1 MDIAGIARSWFS
13 IGSLLALSG
22 CSTVPLP
29 EDVTRK
35 TTYDIVQQIRCEARR
50 AVIDFGYY
58 YKTASV
64 AYEFEFNITE
74 DNNASGDI
82 TSTIPFLNGGSFS
95 LVANAGS
102 NRIRQTKRNFKV
114 ADTFDEL
121 RQTKCSREQI
131 EANWVYPISGDIGV
145 YEVVRTFILL
155 QDVTNKQ
162 SGAVFTF
169 ADTLTFTTSLNGG
182 VQPKLILSPVTD
194 RFRVVAANAD
204 FNAARSD
211 VHTVTLT
218 LAGAPPKATGAPLG
232 KTLVPLVG
240 FTAGNNSLVS
250 TTIIQSAVNPKD
262 RALIE
267 LDRQRILALQARSQ
281 NLLVGP

>member
-1 MDIAGIARSWFS
+1 MSMSRVVFVG
-13 IGSLLALSG
+13 ALVLGLSA
-22 CSTVPLP
+22 CSTFPLP

-50 AVIDFGYY
+50 AVDDVGYY

-74 DNNASGDI
+74 DNNAGGDI
-82 TSTIPFLNGGSFS
+82 ASTIPFMNGGSFS
-95 LVANAGS
+95 VVANAGS
-102 NRIRQTKRNFKV
+102 NRIRQTKRNFKI

-121 RQTKCSREQI
+121 RQTECSREKI
-131 EANWVYPISGDIGV
+131 EANWIYPIAGDIGV

-155 QDVTNKQ
+155 QNVRNQ
-162 SGAVFTF
+162 RSGEVFTF

-182 VQPKLILSPVTD
+182 VQPKLVLSPVTD
-194 RFRVVAANAD
+194 RFRIVAANAS
-204 FNAARSD
+204 FNASRSD
-211 VHTVTLT
+211 IHTVTLT
-218 LAGAPPKATGAPLG
+218 LAGAPPKSTNSPVG

-240 FTAGNNSLVS
+240 LTAGNNSLVA

-262 RALIE
+262 RALLE
-267 LDRQRILALQARSQ
+267 LDRQRLLTLQQRSQ